1 MKTFLRTYAHK
12 KALHIYL
19 RVQLSSI
26 WKDVPFLTKT
36 PPSPSTISPHS
47 SKISSPGRGKVVVC
61 PGLVVPGLNPS
72 THSNIAK
79 APAGNGGT
87 GAVL

>member
-1 MKTFLRTYAHK
+1 MLKPPKPPIVHATEYTNLRM
-12 KALHIYL
+12 
-19 RVQLSSI
+19 QLSSI
-26 WKDVPFLTKT
+26 WDDVPFLTNS
-36 PPSPSTISPHS
+36 PPSPSIISPHS
-47 SKISSPGRGKVVVC
+47 SKISSPGSGNVVGC

-87 GAVL
+87 GSVL

>member
-1 MKTFLRTYAHK
+1 M
-12 KALHIYL
+12 
-19 RVQLSSI
+19 QLSST
-26 WKDVPFLTKT
+26 WEDVPFLTKT
-36 PPSPSTISPHS
+36 PPPPSIISPHS
-47 SKISSPGRGKVVVC
+47 SKMSSPGSGNVVGS